1 MNFPSISLK
10 YVLVSF
16 GCLFVAAVIFV
27 SILGENNN
35 GVNAARIFLTAVKE
49 RDHAELQRSYARN
62 AKKLATTEESTRY
75 HFLVELA
82 LLDHFEL
89 LDANDYRIDLE
100 ADSLWL
106 PFISDRYLA
115 LNLRLTPVKDNTLFT
130 STDQPP
136 YIERAILAVREDGR
150 WKIEGFNLKDSELKN
165 DYERIVDTVNYDKY
179 IAATSAG
186 ITLKQETISLGQM
199 SGLDRKVFIHS
210 LENAIETTR
219 RLAKPTGAIA
229 ATK

>member
-82 LLDHFEL
+82 LLNHFEL
-89 LDANDYRIDLE
+89 LDGDDYRIDLE

-106 PFISDRYLA
+106 PFVSDRYLA
-115 LNLRLTPVKDNTLFT
+115 LNLRLTPVDENTLFT
-130 STDQPP
+130 STDKP
-136 YIERAILAVREDGR
+136 YIEQAIIVVREDGR

-165 DYERIVDTVNYDKY
+165 DYEKIVNTVNYDKY
-179 IAATSAG
+179 IAATPAG
-186 ITLKQETISLGQM
+186 ITLQQETISLGQM

-219 RLAKPTGAIA
+219 RLAKPTDSLA